1 MFGVE
6 SSVNFINQKYLNI
19 VHSQFLNQQKSSA
32 GFFFQIKIQ
41 PDNAIQTNNGNEMCQ
56 MLEPQNCQQA
66 SKSQKNL
73 SIQWL

>member
-19 VHSQFLNQQKSSA
+19 VYSQFLYQQKSSA
-32 GFFFQIKIQ
+32 GFFIQ
-41 PDNAIQTNNGNEMCQ
+41 PNNAIQTNNGNEMCQ

-66 SKSQKNL
+66 SRSQKNL